1 MKISRRDFLR
11 MAAYSAAAVG
21 ATQFDMFKLN
31 QALAGAGN
39 PPVIWF
45 EGLGDSGC
53 VVSLANYFDGA
64 NAGIDSVLLNKIDLQ
79 FESVLM
85 GASGDMAI
93 TAAKNVYNNY
103 LAKPYILV
111 LSGALSEL
119 NGYAIV
125 GEDTSIGGL
134 GVMNVIDAFN
144 LWQSRAR
151 ATLFVGACA
160 CYGGVN
166 MIGGNQLH
174 NVPEASPP
182 THNGP
187 PSYPTTRNTT
197 FNNNRS
203 LFIPGCPAHPDWI
216 VLSMVHI
223 IQRLAYPV
231 LTSMPSRDSYR
242 RPNYLQLSATSG
254 EIGYPNSGPKTYLF
268 QNKTDPSIL
277 ADPAALGTVHEQ
289 CSRRAQHDLGNFAAY
304 VGDVNVAT
312 TILGGDPELKCMR
325 KVGCRGIET
334 YADCPTR
341 GWNSTGTARNGK
353 WCTAK
358 GINHI
363 CIGCSQPMFPAVPFN
378 REIILP

>member
-1 MKISRRDFLR
+1 MKITRRDFLR

-31 QALAGAGN
+31 QALAAGK

-64 NAGIDSVLLNKIDLQ
+64 SSGIESVLLNSIDLK

-85 GASGDMAI
+85 GASGQMAI
-93 TAAKNVYNNY
+93 DAAKAVYNNY
-103 LAKPYILV
+103 ATTPYILV

-125 GEDTSIGGL
+125 GDDTSTGGL
-134 GVMNVIDAFN
+134 GVMNVVDAF
-144 LWQSRAR
+144 SRWEQR
-151 ATLFVGACA
+151 AKAVLFVGACA

-166 MIGGNQLH
+166 TIGGNEFH
-174 NVPEASPP
+174 NVPQAGVPI
-182 THNGP
+182 HNNGV
-187 PSYPTTRNTT
+187 SYLGTRNT
-197 FNNNRS
+197 NYNGPKS
-203 LFIPGCPAHPDWI
+203 VYIPGCPAHPDWT
-216 VLSMVHI
+216 VLTMVHI
-223 IQRLAYPV
+223 IQRWAQTAPANF
-231 LTSMPSRDSYR
+231 MPSRDVYR
-242 RPNYLQLSATSG
+242 RPNYVQLSGNA
-254 EIGYPNSGPKTYLF
+254 GPKTYLF
-268 QNKTDPSIL
+268 QNKTGPSAET

-289 CSRRAQHDLGNFAAY
+289 CPRKPQHDLGNFAAC

-312 TILGGDPELKCMR
+312 TIPGGDPQLKCMR
-325 KVGCRGIET
+325 QVGCRGIET

-341 GWNSTGTARNGK
+341 GWNSTGTNGNGK

-358 GINHI
+358 GINHL
-363 CIGCSQPMFPAVPFN
+363 CIGCSQPIFPAVPFN
-378 REIILP
+378 RQIILP